1 MKKIVNRATA
11 PTPKFFKV
19 LRNVV
24 LVLAAVGGTILAA
37 PIALP
42 VLVTTIGGYMAV
54 AGGVLTATSQ
64 LTTTDDSVL
73 RQAQDE
79 LC

>member
-19 LRNVV
+19 LRTVG

-64 LTTTDDSVL
+64 LTTTDDS
-73 RQAQDE
+73 Q
-79 LC
+79 